1 MKRFHLIPLVAAAFL
16 CLAAFSALDDATAA
30 SVVPRCD
37 KSEVQMTPLA
47 ADAVS
52 TAVFSAFWMVSSL
65 LSHTTTCTSQLARA
79 ANAA

>member
-1 MKRFHLIPLVAAAFL
+1 MNTRDHQNTQDTFTQAATHLQQ
-16 CLAAFSALDDATAA
+16 AA
-30 SVVPRCD
+30 SSPEQIYQRAKDQVLD
-37 KSEVQMTPLA
+37 A

-65 LSHTTTCTSQLARA
+65 LSHTTTCTSQLAKA